1 VLPNPRPIDRA
12 SADLAARKL
21 LKGLSFARVQ
31 VVPFLERR
39 LRTRIW
45 IPPLIYVTRL
55 PAWTEQKWTGPNS
68 RVKQVK
74 RALAGLHNKAVLVGD
89 ISLKDLP
96 QDVINYWL
104 VPHELLHTVDLD
116 DAMIE
121 RVLMMMNLSLGR
133 YDIADYIRKH
143 SGYTDAHELGIEGGW
158 LYRASPAS
166 AVPTLLFP
174 VFH

>member
-1 VLPNPRPIDRA
+1 M
-12 SADLAARKL
+12 
-21 LKGLSFARVQ
+21 
-31 VVPFLERR
+31 PFLERR

-55 PAWTEQKWTGPNS
+55 PAWTEQKWVAPNS

-89 ISLKDLP
+89 ITLKDIS

-104 VPHELLHTVDLD
+104 VPHELLHTVDID
-116 DAMIE
+116 DPMIE
-121 RVLMMMNLSLGR
+121 RILMMMNLNLGR
-133 YDIADYIRKH
+133 YDIAEYIRQH
-143 SGYTDAHELGIEGGW
+143 SGYTDAHEPGLDGGC
-158 LYRASPAS
+158 LYKASPIS
-166 AVPTLLFP
+166 GVPTMLFP